1 MLPGAPKVVFGLQ
14 YNLPSN
20 KINHSFPSNRKI
32 KQSFE
37 FDAIRKAFCIKN
49 KWMSLYIKTNDLGFS
64 RLGIIVSKRVI
75 NKSVHRNAAK
85 RMIREAFRLSN
96 LTNKAVDLVVFIR
109 QNGQS
114 KTISCLALKEL
125 FAKV

>member
-1 MLPGAPKVVFGLQ
+1 
-14 YNLPSN
+14 
-20 KINHSFPSNRKI
+20 
-32 KQSFE
+32 
-37 FDAIRKAFCIKN
+37 
-49 KWMSLYIKTNDLGFS
+49 MSLYIKTNDLGFS